1 MRVISVVLPL
11 LSVSG
16 AFALIGCSN
25 EERPAPPPSTMPA
38 AASNDVPAWVED
50 PTDGGKY
57 PIAAYGVAERTLAGE
72 QQQKTRALEAVRTE
86 IARGISSKVQAVF
99 KEWTREGGE
108 ITSTENRQTAMTMS
122 ENVARTVT
130 DQVISGV
137 SQRGRHVDEKTGRLY
152 VWSYLD
158 AKALDTLNQQIQA
171 QTRTQLD
178 KKAHFAS
185 KIEADKAYADLDKL
199 VDKAL
204 KAQE

>member
-1 MRVISVVLPL
+1 
-11 LSVSG
+11 
-16 AFALIGCSN
+16 
-25 EERPAPPPSTMPA
+25 
-38 AASNDVPAWVED
+38 
-50 PTDGGKY
+50 
-57 PIAAYGVAERTLAGE
+57 
-72 QQQKTRALEAVRTE
+72 
-86 IARGISSKVQAVF
+86 
-99 KEWTREGGE
+99 
-108 ITSTENRQTAMTMS
+108 MTMS

-171 QTRTQLD
+171 QARAQLD

-185 KIEADKAYADLDKL
+185 KIEADKAFADLDKL